1 VGIGEL
7 MGSLG
12 SVIRSLLGLQSAKT
26 GLKRGTI
33 QQLGNFGDH
42 LVLIDGELVTARV
55 TTDEDFR
62 VGQIVHVQVSL
73 TNAVILGGAR

>member
-1 VGIGEL
+1 
-7 MGSLG
+7 MASLG
-12 SVIRSLLGLQSAKT
+12 SLIRSIMGLESAST

-33 QQLGNFGDH
+33 QKLGNFGDH
-42 LVLIDGELVTARV
+42 IVLIDGTPVVARI

-62 VGQIVHVQVSL
+62 VGQIVNVQVSL

>member
-1 VGIGEL
+1 
-7 MGSLG
+7 MGLE
-12 SVIRSLLGLQSAKT
+12 SAKT

-33 QQLGNFGDH
+33 QTLGNFGDH
-42 LVLIDGELVTARV
+42 LVLIDGEVVTARV

-62 VGQIVHVQVSL
+62 VGQIVNVQVSL